1 MEKQE
6 RISELRYELNVEKQ
20 RGAMADAGK
29 LVDLEAEIA
38 YLEQQNVEE
47 AQQEVAYIMDNMDLD
62 GVTMR
67 DMFKND
73 TPESAE
79 SSYQVVRIVVQNTLL
94 QRDEHWMVQ
103 IKDLQ
108 ERLAAETAAKDVAQA
123 KADEAGEANA
133 KLVTEL
139 RDVRSELLDV
149 ESKRDAAV
157 AQLEEVKAEVRQK
170 ESHID
175 DLRQQIAVGAVQATK
190 VIDVGDAMAAWK
202 EQKKREEEAKPA
214 IYDVEWADDKRSTY
228 TAKLA
233 ASDEVIT
240 FNYLEKGKYRE
251 VSAEEAPQFRISEE
265 PQRVDE
271 DLARTNDVEEGSEL
285 TPPTWQFPEGDEA
298 AEEST
303 GHELAQGDV
312 AGSVDTETAG
322 EVTRAEFEELKRRVV
337 TLEDRLSTPQIERAD
352 DVA

>member
-6 RISELRYELNVEKQ
+6 RIEQLRYELSIEKQ

-29 LVDLEAEIA
+29 IVDIEEEIA

-47 AQQEVAYIMDNMDLD
+47 SQQQVAYIMDNMDLD

-79 SSYQVVRIVVQNTLL
+79 SSYQVVRIVVQNALL
-94 QRDEHWMVQ
+94 QRDEQWMAQ

-108 ERLAAETAAKDVAQA
+108 ERLAAETAAKDTALA

-139 RDVRSELLDV
+139 RDVRSELSDM

-157 AQLEEVKAEVRQK
+157 SQLEEAKAEIKQK

-214 IYDVEWADDKRSTY
+214 IYDVEWIDNKRSMKR
-228 TAKLA
+228 AKLA
-233 ASDEVIT
+233 ATDEVIT
-240 FNYLEKGKYRE
+240 FNYLEAGKYRE
-251 VSAEEAPQFRISEE
+251 VSAEEAPQFRITEE
-265 PQRVDE
+265 QEHRDE
-271 DLARTNDVEEGSEL
+271 NHAQSAADLEEGDQL
-285 TPPTWQFPEGDEA
+285 NPPPWGYPEEDTAENTTNGL
-298 AEEST
+298 AEEQ
-303 GHELAQGDV
+303 L
-312 AGSVDTETAG
+312 AGSSAEETEG
-322 EVTRAEFEELKRRVV
+322 EVTRAEFEELKRRVSA
-337 TLEDRLSTPQIERAD
+337 LELPQSE
-352 DVA
+352 VA

>member
-6 RISELRYELNVEKQ
+6 RIEQLRYELSIEKQ

-29 LVDLEAEIA
+29 IVDIEEEIA
-38 YLEQQNVEE
+38 YLELERVEE
-47 AQQEVAYIMDNMDLD
+47 SQQQVAYIMDNMDLD

-202 EQKKREEEAKPA
+202 EQKQREEEAKPA

-251 VSAEEAPQFRISEE
+251 VSAEEAPQFRLTQESEH
-265 PQRVDE
+265 RDE
-271 DLARTNDVEEGSEL
+271 DHAQPAANVEEGDQL
-285 TPPTWQFPEGDEA
+285 APPTWGYPEESSAEGTTNGL
-298 AEEST
+298 AEEQ
-303 GHELAQGDV
+303 L
-312 AGSVDTETAG
+312 AGSSAEETEGT
-322 EVTRAEFEELKRRVV
+322 VTRAEFEELKRRVSA
-337 TLEDRLSTPQIERAD
+337 LELPQSE
-352 DVA
+352 VA

>member
-6 RISELRYELNVEKQ
+6 RIEQLRYELSIEKQ

-29 LVDLEAEIA
+29 IVDIEEEIA
-38 YLEQQNVEE
+38 YLEKQNVEE
-47 AQQEVAYIMDNMDLD
+47 SQQQVAYIMDNMDLD

-79 SSYQVVRIVVQNTLL
+79 SAYQVVRIVVQNTLL
-94 QRDEHWMVQ
+94 ERDEHWMVQ
-103 IKDLQ
+103 IKELQ
-108 ERLAAETAAKDVAQA
+108 ERLAAETAAKDAALA

-139 RDVRSELLDV
+139 RDVRSELLDM

-190 VIDVGDAMAAWK
+190 VIDVGDTMAAWK

-214 IYDVEWADDKRSTY
+214 IYDVEWVDNKRSMKRG
-228 TAKLA
+228 KLA
-233 ASDEVIT
+233 ATDEVIT
-240 FNYLEKGKYRE
+240 FNYLEAGKYRE
-251 VSAEEAPQFRISEE
+251 VSAEEAPQFRITEE

-271 DLARTNDVEEGSEL
+271 DLAQSNHVEESGEL
-285 TPPTWQFPEGDEA
+285 TPPWGYPEEDTTEITTNGL
-298 AEEST
+298 AEEQ
-303 GHELAQGDV
+303 L
-312 AGSVDTETAG
+312 AGSGTEEAEGT
-322 EVTRAEFEELKRRVV
+322 VTRAEFEELKRRVSQ
-337 TLEDRLSTPQIERAD
+337 LEAPQAE
-352 DVA
+352 VA

>member
-6 RISELRYELNVEKQ
+6 RIEQLRYELSIEKQ

-29 LVDLEAEIA
+29 IVDIEEEIA
-38 YLEQQNVEE
+38 YLELERVEE
-47 AQQEVAYIMDNMDLD
+47 SQQQVAYIMDNMDLD

-108 ERLAAETAAKDVAQA
+108 ERLAAETAAKDTAQA

-157 AQLEEVKAEVRQK
+157 AQLEEAKAEIKQK

-214 IYDVEWADDKRSTY
+214 IYDVEWVDDKRSMKR
-228 TAKLA
+228 AKLA
-233 ASDEVIT
+233 ATDEVIT
-240 FNYLEKGKYRE
+240 FNYLEAGKYRE
-251 VSAEEAPQFRISEE
+251 VSAEEAPQFRISFEE

-271 DLARTNDVEEGSEL
+271 DLARTNDLEESGEL
-285 TPPTWQFPEGDEA
+285 TPPWGYPEDDTAEITTDGL
-298 AEEST
+298 AEEQ
-303 GHELAQGDV
+303 L
-312 AGSVDTETAG
+312 AGSSAEETEGT
-322 EVTRAEFEELKRRVV
+322 VTRAEFEELKRRVSA
-337 TLEDRLSTPQIERAD
+337 LELPQSE
-352 DVA
+352 VA